1 MKLRRMWLHLQVVK
15 FIFQVVQIFI
25 IKKILVD
32 SYSGC
37 GCSSRLC
44 CFPSKLNIRGVIQP
58 IIHDS
63 IRVKFNFMD
72 LQEN

>member
-15 FIFQVVQIFI
+15 FIFQVVKIFI

-32 SYSGC
+32 SYS
-37 GCSSRLC
+37 SSTSSLC
-44 CFPSKLNIRGVIQP
+44 CLPSKLDIRGVIQP

-63 IRVKFNFMD
+63 IRIKFNFMD

>member
-32 SYSGC
+32 SDSGS
-37 GCSSRLC
+37 SSRLC
-44 CFPSKLNIRGVIQP
+44 CFPS
-58 IIHDS
+58 
-63 IRVKFNFMD
+63 
-72 LQEN
+72 